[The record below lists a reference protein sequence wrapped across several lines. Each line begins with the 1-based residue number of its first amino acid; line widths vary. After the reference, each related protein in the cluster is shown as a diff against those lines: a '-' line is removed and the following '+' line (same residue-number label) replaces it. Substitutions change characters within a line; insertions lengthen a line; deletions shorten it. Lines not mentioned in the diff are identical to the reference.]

1 MRCGRPS
8 QESRCADR
16 GCIAN
21 LRLRAAA
28 GCCGLLRAAAGCCGL
43 QAEGVLWL
51 AHGFGTLD
59 LVRADKE
66 DLSIGRSSGWRRT
79 RTHVARRAG
88 VEVPPFAWAALE
100 RVRRRP
106 SALSGFGCYW

>member
-21 LRLRAAA
+21 LRLRAS
-28 GCCGLLRAAAGCCGL
+28 AGCCGL

-66 DLSIGRSSGWRRT
+66 DLSIGRSPGGDELEHMLHVVQVWRFLPLPGR
-79 RTHVARRAG
+79 
-88 VEVPPFAWAALE
+88 L
-100 RVRRRP
+100 
-106 SALSGFGCYW
+106 